1 MRKYGKVQ
9 EKIEMEREDL
19 RERERETETVDSPIM
34 IEVCTVQALYM
45 NSDHYCVTGF
55 VTES

>member
-1 MRKYGKVQ
+1 MQ